1 MTSLRLRPDQV
12 AKLRALGNGA
22 AVIRHAVM
30 RYRRGDFA
38 IHSAPP
44 KRERANVL
52 RTYPIR
58 RKPDGLA
65 DWQIREILDRHFAV
79 KDRENQARLAR
90 EIEEIELEIAEIIA
104 KLWVKANGGYLLEED
119 EDA

>member
-1 MTSLRLRPDQV
+1 M
-12 AKLRALGNGA
+12 
-22 AVIRHAVM
+22 IRHAVM

-38 IHSAPP
+38 IQSAPP

-52 RTYPIR
+52 RPYPIR

-79 KDRENQARLAR
+79 KDAENQARLAR
-90 EIEEIELEIAEIIA
+90 AIAETDLEIAEIVA
-104 KLWVKANGGYLLEED
+104 KLRAKAGAGYLLEE
-119 EDA
+119 EADA